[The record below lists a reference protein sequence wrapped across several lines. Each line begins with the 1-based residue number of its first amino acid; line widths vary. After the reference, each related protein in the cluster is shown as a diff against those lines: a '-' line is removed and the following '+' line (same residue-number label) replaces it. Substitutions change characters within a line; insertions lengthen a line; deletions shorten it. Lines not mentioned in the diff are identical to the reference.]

1 MVPSYRCHIFITD
14 HLLQSPSR
22 NTWQKETLHDGNHSK
37 YKQPLA
43 RDMWCKNRTCV
54 DLQQDSPGGGGGCGC
69 GSVEEG
75 ELCELTCGTAA
86 VEGGGGS
93 KEWHREEG
101 TPN

>member
-1 MVPSYRCHIFITD
+1 MWCVASCGYRPS
-14 HLLQSPSR
+14 
-22 NTWQKETLHDGNHSK
+22 
-37 YKQPLA
+37 PLA

-86 VEGGGGS
+86 EEGGGS
-93 KEWHREEG
+93 SMVKHRG
-101 TPN
+101 YT